1 MAAAKIAGL
10 EGELQSL
17 QAASEEVQQSLR
29 SQLSATQVEL
39 ETLKVHAGEL
49 ECAESTTEAA
59 SAAAGATSIHGALL

>member
-39 ETLKVHAGEL
+39 ETLKVVNE
-49 ECAESTTEAA
+49 TTLK
-59 SAAAGATSIHGALL
+59 ALNETRWVVQILKTKQ

>member
-17 QAASEEVQQSLR
+17 QAASEDVQQSLR

-49 ECAESTTEAA
+49 ECAESATEAA